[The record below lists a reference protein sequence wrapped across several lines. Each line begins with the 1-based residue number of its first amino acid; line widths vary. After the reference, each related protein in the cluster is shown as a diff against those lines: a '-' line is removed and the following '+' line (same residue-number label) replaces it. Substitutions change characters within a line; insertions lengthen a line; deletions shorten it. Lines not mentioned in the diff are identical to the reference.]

1 MRGNEPRTPNEQLTN
16 TIRIMKQDL
25 TAKEEEAMNIFW
37 EHGPQFVKE
46 MLNFYDDPKPHFNTL
61 STVVRTLEEK
71 GYVAHTSISGSFQ
84 YYAAITAEQ
93 YHKKTLSSVI
103 GRYFRGSYVNAIS
116 ALVKEEDIS
125 IDELKELIEQ
135 VEKGN
140 QQ

>member
-1 MRGNEPRTPNEQLTN
+1 
-16 TIRIMKQDL
+16 MKQEL

-37 EHGPQFVKE
+37 EHGPQFVKA
-46 MLNFYDDPKPHFNTL
+46 MLDFYQEPKPHFNTL

-71 GYVAHTSISGSFQ
+71 GYVGHTVVGGSYQ
-84 YYAAITAEQ
+84 YFAVVTAEQ

-103 GRYFRGSYVNAIS
+103 SRYCRGSYVNAIS

-125 IDELKELIEQ
+125 IDELKSLIEQ

-140 QQ
+140 PST